1 MKTIIVSNEYYSI
14 IDLTLEYKNWT
25 GQEKYAVISSL
36 EQGYIET
43 TFAKEL
49 KDYKPFIFM
58 NESCM
63 DVFNEYE
70 RNNEKYRY
78 RYRKHHT
85 NFDIEEDDTDKY
97 NQAFSVPNFDT
108 AWILLDEIHNALS
121 LLTEKERVRTYCFY
135 FKKMSLKEIAQK
147 YNCAVTSV
155 EDSIANARKKLK
167 KFIKNP

>member
-43 TFAKEL
+43 TFTKEL

-63 DVFNEYE
+63 DIFNEYE
-70 RNNEKYRY
+70 RNNEKEVNDELK
-78 RYRKHHT
+78 RKE
-85 NFDIEEDDTDKY
+85 NKASSNYYI
-97 NQAFSVPNFDT
+97 
-108 AWILLDEIHNALS
+108 
-121 LLTEKERVRTYCFY
+121 
-135 FKKMSLKEIAQK
+135 
-147 YNCAVTSV
+147 
-155 EDSIANARKKLK
+155 
-167 KFIKNP
+167 

>member
-1 MKTIIVSNEYYSI
+1 MVVIIADDGNRFLSYGIVEGTV
-14 IDLTLEYKNWT
+14 L
-25 GQEKYAVISSL
+25 
-36 EQGYIET
+36 
-43 TFAKEL
+43 F
-49 KDYKPFIFM
+49 
-58 NESCM
+58 
-63 DVFNEYE
+63 
-70 RNNEKYRY
+70 
-78 RYRKHHT
+78 
-85 NFDIEEDDTDKY
+85 EEDDTDKY

>member
-58 NESCM
+58 NESWRAVNTKIYAHFC
-63 DVFNEYE
+63 EY
-70 RNNEKYRY
+70 
-78 RYRKHHT
+78 
-85 NFDIEEDDTDKY
+85 
-97 NQAFSVPNFDT
+97 
-108 AWILLDEIHNALS
+108 
-121 LLTEKERVRTYCFY
+121 
-135 FKKMSLKEIAQK
+135 
-147 YNCAVTSV
+147 
-155 EDSIANARKKLK
+155 
-167 KFIKNP
+167 